1 MALSAMSDRVLLK
14 AYQAKQANCNCIAHR
29 VALALAEIESAKRH
43 KDYLTTVHG
52 QHEGALAVT
61 SAQLQ
66 LLAELLDDHGL
77 LDVED
82 NGGFHRA
89 VYADEL
95 IALTIAEGQT
105 DQVKE
110 VVDSWAHPIWP
121 DPDNESSGEDE
132 DNNIPF
138 TGLLSSDDSVF

>member
-1 MALSAMSDRVLLK
+1 MPDRVLLK
-14 AYQAKQANCNCIAHR
+14 AYQAKQANRNCIAHR
-29 VALALAEIESAKRH
+29 VSLALAEIESTERH

-61 SAQLQ
+61 NAQLQ
-66 LLAELLDDHGL
+66 LLAELLDDRGL
-77 LDVED
+77 SDVED
-82 NGGFHRA
+82 DGGYHRA

-95 IALTIAEGQT
+95 VTLTIAEGQV

-110 VVDSWAHPIWP
+110 VVDSWARPIWP
-121 DPDNESSGEDE
+121 NLDDESSGEDE